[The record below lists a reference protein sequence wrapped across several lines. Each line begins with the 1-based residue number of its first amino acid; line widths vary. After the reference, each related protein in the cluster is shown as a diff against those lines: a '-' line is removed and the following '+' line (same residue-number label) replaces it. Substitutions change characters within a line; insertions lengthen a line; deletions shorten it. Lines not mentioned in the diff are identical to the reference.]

1 MINSMARVVL
11 TILALALLA
20 ACSHPIITPQGKPQ
34 QKACTLSCEQ
44 KARACNKVCR
54 NNCAQCTAYNFQ
66 TAAKNFNHY
75 FHESAV
81 NGQIIKRDLN
91 SYFDPLQCRKTTC
104 NCRGDYVACV
114 QSCGGVVKKRL
125 QAAAVC

>member
-1 MINSMARVVL
+1 MINSIARVIL
-11 TILALALLA
+11 TIMTLALLGS
-20 ACSHPIITPQGKPQ
+20 CSYHATPQA
-34 QKACTLSCEQ
+34 KACTLSCEQ
-44 KARACNKVCR
+44 RASACNKVCR

-66 TAAKNFNHY
+66 TAASHFNHY

-104 NCRGDYVACV
+104 NCRADYVACV